1 MDLSP
6 EVLTY
11 LQTVKN
17 YLKKN
22 DEARRYFLHGVNE
35 EMFFEHLTEIAQ
47 KNFKQLG
54 EPMLNREQFD
64 LLRKTMKAISIVDK
78 SVTELE
84 EEIPNPE
91 KNIFVDYRGFG
102 KICLN

>member
-22 DEARRYFLHGVNE
+22 DEARRYFLHGVDE
-35 EMFFEHLTEIAQ
+35 EMFYQHLTEIAQ
-47 KNFKQLG
+47 KNHNQLG
-54 EPMLNREQFD
+54 EPMLSKEQFD
-64 LLRKTMKAISIVDK
+64 LLRKTMKAISIVNK
-78 SVTELE
+78 SVTEIE